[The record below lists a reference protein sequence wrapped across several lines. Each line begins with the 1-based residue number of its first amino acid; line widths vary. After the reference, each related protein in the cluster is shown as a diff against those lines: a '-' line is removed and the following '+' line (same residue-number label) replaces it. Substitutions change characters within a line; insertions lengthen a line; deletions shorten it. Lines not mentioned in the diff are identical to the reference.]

1 MAMRDRGG
9 EMVDRYVYAVTRR
22 LPVAQQADVD
32 RELRSLIEDMLSA
45 REAQGTDR
53 TAEVE
58 AVLIELGNP
67 WELASNYRGKKRY
80 LIGPDHYDLYEMIV
94 KIVVGAT
101 GLGIII
107 ALMVGYVFNP
117 PETVFSTIGNFIGTV
132 VSALFQA
139 FAWVT
144 IIFAIAERCNERNEA
159 AKQVAWKVS
168 DLPEVPAH
176 TKRFSKAESIAGI
189 ICLVIFFMILN
200 AAPSL
205 FTMGIY
211 TGEVWIAPVFNPE
224 VFKQVL
230 VLFNITIALAI
241 CVEFVKLYFGQYSP
255 KLAVVMIS
263 IKTVTFIISLYIIG
277 ASGIWNP
284 ALPAALETYFHLGA
298 DFVASFARFWNFF
311 PTLLIIL
318 TILGY
323 VVETITTVYRS
334 FWGKVVR

>member
-1 MAMRDRGG
+1 MRDKSGD
-9 EMVDRYVYAVTRR
+9 MIDRYVFAVTRR
-22 LPVAQQADVD
+22 LPASQQADVD
-32 RELRSLIEDMLSA
+32 RELRSLIEDMLNAQERQGAA
-45 REAQGTDR
+45 RTSDI
-53 TAEVE
+53 E
-58 AVLIELGNP
+58 AVLMELGNP

-144 IIFAIAERCNERNEA
+144 IVFAIAERYNDRNEA
-159 AKQVAWKVS
+159 NKQVAWKVS
-168 DLPEVPAH
+168 DLPEVPVH

-205 FTMGIY
+205 FSMGIY

-224 VFKQVL
+224 VFRKVL

-255 KLAVVMIS
+255 RLAVVMIG
-263 IKTVTFIISLYIIG
+263 IKTVTFAISLYIIG
-277 ASGIWNP
+277 ASGVWNT
-284 ALPAALETYFHLGA
+284 ALPSDLEAHFNFST
-298 DFVASFARFWNFF
+298 DFVVSFARFWDLF

-318 TILGY
+318 TILGF
-323 VVETITTVYRS
+323 VVETITTIYRS
-334 FWGKVVR
+334 FVGKAVR